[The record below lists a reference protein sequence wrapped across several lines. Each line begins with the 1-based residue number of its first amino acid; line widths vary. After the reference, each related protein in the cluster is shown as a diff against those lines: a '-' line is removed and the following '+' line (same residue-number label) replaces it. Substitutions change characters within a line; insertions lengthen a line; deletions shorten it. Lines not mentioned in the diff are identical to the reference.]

1 MSIDHVDRLDDRA
14 DGPQPLDRADPSDP
28 RTAQPRRP
36 RRGDHDPSGW
46 YALLGAI
53 AAIATWYLLTD
64 VLLADRPLMH
74 EFSPTRTWS
83 GVVELWESG
92 VLVDDASASV
102 MRLVVGLA
110 IAVVVG
116 ISVGVLIGSV
126 GWLERTTRPVVGF
139 LRMVSPLSWAPLVI
153 VLVGIGDLPVI
164 TLVALTTV
172 WPILLAALAGV
183 RAVRPGH
190 LAVARTLGASRWETL
205 RSVIAPSLRPHL
217 LTGIRSAVALGWVV
231 LVPAEMLGVTSGLG
245 YQILNA
251 KDQLAYHHITALIV
265 AIGAIGLAIDV
276 VARWALRTPR
286 QRRAESTPHARRT
299 STDHA

>member
-1 MSIDHVDRLDDRA
+1 MSVDHARD
-14 DGPQPLDRADPSDP
+14 LDRTSRTAVSADPAEPTD
-28 RTAQPRRP
+28 
-36 RRGDHDPSGW
+36 RGALRSAASRGGRDDQSGW
-46 YALLGAI
+46 YALLGAV
-53 AAIATWYLLTD
+53 AAVATWYLLTD
-64 VLLADRPLMH
+64 LLLAHRPLMH

-83 GVVELWESG
+83 GVVELWETG

-110 IAVVVG
+110 IAILVG
-116 ISVGVLIGSV
+116 IVAGVLIGSV
-126 GWLERTTRPVVGF
+126 SWLERTTRPVVGF

-164 TLVALTTV
+164 ALVALTTV
-172 WPILLAALAGV
+172 WPVMLAALAGV
-183 RAVRPGH
+183 RAVNPGH
-190 LAVARTLGASRWETL
+190 LAVARTLGATRWETL

-217 LTGIRSAVALGWVV
+217 LTGVRAAVALGWVV

-265 AIGAIGLAIDV
+265 VIGVIGLAIDV

-286 QRRAESTPHARRT
+286 ERRAEAGVP
-299 STDHA
+299 

>member
-1 MSIDHVDRLDDRA
+1 MSIDHAPEIDRPAAEVHAPDQPGRPDPATRPNGARSGKVRA
-14 DGPQPLDRADPSDP
+14 N
-28 RTAQPRRP
+28 
-36 RRGDHDPSGW
+36 GW

-53 AAIATWYLLTD
+53 AAVAIWYLLTD

-83 GVVELWESG
+83 GVVELWGSG

-110 IAVVVG
+110 IAVLIG
-116 ISVGVLIGSV
+116 IGAGVLIGSV
-126 GWLERTTRPVVGF
+126 GWLEQTTRPVVSF

-164 TLVALTTV
+164 ALVALTTV
-172 WPILLAALAGV
+172 WPVMLAALAGV
-183 RAVRPGH
+183 RAVNPGH

-217 LTGIRSAVALGWVV
+217 LSGIRSAVALGWVV

-265 AIGAIGLAIDV
+265 VIGVLGLAIDV
-276 VARWALRTPR
+276 VTRWALRTPR
-286 QRRAESTPHARRT
+286 ERRAEA
-299 STDHA
+299 